1 MNFVKR
7 AALSLVARSGK
18 TAILLGIFL
27 VICTLLLG
35 GFLLQGATGR
45 QEAEAG
51 RRVGVDVTVRG
62 DELTLAMADALGT
75 APPVER
81 YNPLLRAVLR
91 PPGLTPLT
99 AKAPRAC
106 CESSVVRPKGGAH
119 GVWGVRSQ
127 GGGSASYWTY
137 LDDSDNAGGTTRAR
151 RATGESVRARRREPD
166 ATFTTRPRPGG
177 TKDEPGGDG
186 LTVNGIR
193 DSGML
198 LDFAS
203 GRNRVVAGRALME
216 KDAGREVV
224 LLERRLAEKNGLT
237 VGDTVDLPSSDGKR
251 AKPFEIVG
259 VYEDPRPDPG
269 QWVPP
274 GELVANQVYAPAA
287 AVSALGFG
295 TKPSEAVF
303 KIGSPEKAERLHA
316 EAARLL
322 GDEGFRFDVND
333 KAFRDQ
339 VLPLR
344 RVGAFAGSLLWL
356 IALSGAVILGLIVML
371 TVKERRDELGMLLSL
386 GEKKWKLIGQHT
398 VEVAALL
405 VPALAVAALAAQSF
419 AEEAGETLLAREQ
432 DDPSQ
437 EVAVGV
443 PEVRMEAAD
452 LGKVAGIGLG
462 IALVATVIP
471 GIGILRLHPRSILTD
486 TE

>member
-35 GFLLQGATGR
+35 GFLLQGATSR
-45 QEAEAG
+45 QEADAG
-51 RRVGVDVTVRG
+51 RRIGVDVTVRG
-62 DELTLAMADALGT
+62 DKLTLAAADALGT

-81 YNPLLRAVLR
+81 YNPLLRAVLT
-91 PPGLTPLT
+91 PAALKPLT
-99 AKAPRAC
+99 AKAPK
-106 CESSVVRPKGGAH
+106 P
-119 GVWGVRSQ
+119 
-127 GGGSASYWTY
+127 
-137 LDDSDNAGGTTRAR
+137 
-151 RATGESVRARRREPD
+151 P
-166 ATFTTRPRPGG
+166 G

-186 LTVNGIR
+186 LRVNGIR

-203 GRNRVVAGRALME
+203 GRNRIDAGRALGE
-216 KDAGREVV
+216 KDAGRAVL
-224 LLERRLAEKNGLT
+224 LLERRLAEKNRLT
-237 VGDTVDLPSSDGKR
+237 VGDSVDLPPSDGKR
-251 AKPFEIVG
+251 AKPFEIIG
-259 VYEDPRPDPG
+259 LYEDPRPDPG

-274 GELVANQVYAPAA
+274 ADLVANQVYAPVA

-303 KIGSPEKAERLHA
+303 KIGSPEKAERLHT

-356 IALSGAVILGLIVML
+356 IALSGAVILGLIVLL
-371 TVKERRDELGMLLSL
+371 TIKERRDELGMLLSL

-419 AEEAGETLLAREQ
+419 AQEAGETLLAREQ
-432 DDPSQ
+432 HGASP
-437 EVAVGV
+437 EEAVGV
-443 PEVRMEAAD
+443 PEVRMAAAD

-462 IALVATVIP
+462 ISLVATVVP

-486 TE
+486 AD

>member
-35 GFLLQGATGR
+35 GFLLQGATSR
-45 QEAEAG
+45 QEADAG
-51 RRVGVDVTVRG
+51 RRIGVDVTVRG
-62 DELTLAMADALGT
+62 DKLTLATADALGT

-81 YNPLLRAVLR
+81 YNPLLRAVLT
-91 PPGLTPLT
+91 PAALKPLT
-99 AKAPRAC
+99 AKAPK
-106 CESSVVRPKGGAH
+106 P
-119 GVWGVRSQ
+119 
-127 GGGSASYWTY
+127 
-137 LDDSDNAGGTTRAR
+137 
-151 RATGESVRARRREPD
+151 P
-166 ATFTTRPRPGG
+166 G
-177 TKDEPGGDG
+177 TKDKPGGDG

-203 GRNRVVAGRALME
+203 GRNRIVAGRALGE

-224 LLERRLAEKNGLT
+224 LLERRLAEKNRLT
-237 VGDTVDLPSSDGKR
+237 VGDSVDLPSSDGKR
-251 AKPFEIVG
+251 AKPFEIIG
-259 VYEDPRPDPG
+259 LYEDPRPDPG
-269 QWVPP
+269 QWVPSAD
-274 GELVANQVYAPAA
+274 LVANQVYAPVA

-371 TVKERRDELGMLLSL
+371 TIKERRDELGMLLSL

-419 AEEAGETLLAREQ
+419 AQEAGETLLAHEQ
-432 DDPSQ
+432 KGASQ
-437 EVAVGV
+437 EEAVGV
-443 PEVRMEAAD
+443 PEVRMAAAD

-462 IALVATVIP
+462 ISLVATVVP

-486 TE
+486 AD